1 MKDLKKGKAGKTR
14 RRKKRTK
21 LSPEIDRE
29 RLWQTLGIGDWWESE
44 GGRQREE
51 KDNEQQKIHNEYH
64 QINQSNKG
72 EAVLK
77 FFFLI
82 FN

>member
-51 KDNEQQKIHNEYH
+51 KDNEQ
-64 QINQSNKG
+64 
-72 EAVLK
+72 
-77 FFFLI
+77 
-82 FN
+82 

>member
-44 GGRQREE
+44 GEDRERKKIMNSKKYTMNITKSINQTKGRQ
-51 KDNEQQKIHNEYH
+51 
-64 QINQSNKG
+64 
-72 EAVLK
+72 
-77 FFFLI
+77 F
-82 FN
+82 